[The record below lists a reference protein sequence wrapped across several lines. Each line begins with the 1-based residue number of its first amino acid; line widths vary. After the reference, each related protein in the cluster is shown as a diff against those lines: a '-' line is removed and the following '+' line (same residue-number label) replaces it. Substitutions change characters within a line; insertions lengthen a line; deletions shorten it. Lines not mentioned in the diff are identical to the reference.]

1 MIEVVTTNANPTNKA
16 QLIREYVAA
25 NPTVAAKDV
34 ANNLGVNLQ
43 YVYTVMY
50 KVKAKTKVKKHR
62 KVTKKLGRP
71 RKVTEASENLK
82 RLVDEYKQAKAT
94 KKDGD
99 WRNLALAST
108 GIPFYEDSV
117 THTTPKRMAELAYE
131 AGMGKAQVD
140 KYWKAVG
147 EVQKAALSPERI
159 AELSAQAAKPKLRI
173 QGTQADP
180 VNHPAHYKVGGIETI
195 DFIEAKKLGYNLG
208 NVVKYITRS
217 DHKGNRKQDLE
228 KALWYLNRELSTMS

>member
-1 MIEVVTTNANPTNKA
+1 MIEVAKDAKAKTKA
-16 QLIREYVAA
+16 QQIREYVAA
-25 NPTVAAKDV
+25 HPNATPTQIAEAM
-34 ANNLGVNLQ
+34 GVNRQ

-50 KVKAKTKVKKHR
+50 KVKAKALRLPKKVHR

-82 RLVDEYKQAKAT
+82 KLVDEYRKAKAT

-99 WRNLALAST
+99 WKQLGLFSSN
-108 GIPFYEDSV
+108 
-117 THTTPKRMAELAYE
+117 TPM
-131 AGMGKAQVD
+131 
-140 KYWKAVG
+140 
-147 EVQKAALSPERI
+147 QK
-159 AELSAQAAKPKLRI
+159 
-173 QGTQADP
+173 ADP

-217 DHKGNRKQDLE
+217 DHKGNRLQDLR
-228 KALWYLNRELSTMS
+228 KAQWYLEREIWNAEDNKKTA

>member
-1 MIEVVTTNANPTNKA
+1 MIELATNEKPMNKA
-16 QLIREYVAA
+16 QRIREYIAA

-34 ANNLGVNLQ
+34 AKNLGVALQ

-50 KVKAKTKVKKHR
+50 KTKQKAKVKKHR

-82 RLVDEYKQAKAT
+82 KLVDEYRKAKAT

-99 WRNLALAST
+99 WKQLGLFSSNTS
-108 GIPFYEDSV
+108 
-117 THTTPKRMAELAYE
+117 M
-131 AGMGKAQVD
+131 
-140 KYWKAVG
+140 
-147 EVQKAALSPERI
+147 QK
-159 AELSAQAAKPKLRI
+159 
-173 QGTQADP
+173 ADP

-217 DHKGNRKQDLE
+217 DHKGNRLQDLR
-228 KALWYLNRELSTMS
+228 KAQWYLEREIWNAEDNKKTA